1 MSNEPEFDIEKLRSV
16 GAILKHGRSKPK
28 VQEYRDAE
36 DGHRIKA
43 TTHEN
48 GTTVTEHNT
57 PDDRQDVM
65 IRPETIKAHITEIG

>member
-1 MSNEPEFDIEKLRSV
+1 MSEKLDLEKLRSI
-16 GAILKHGRSKPK
+16 GHLSKGRSGAK
-28 VQEYRDAE
+28 VKEYKDPE

-43 TTHEN
+43 TTYEQ

-65 IRPETIKAHITEIG
+65 IRPQTIHVETEAKL